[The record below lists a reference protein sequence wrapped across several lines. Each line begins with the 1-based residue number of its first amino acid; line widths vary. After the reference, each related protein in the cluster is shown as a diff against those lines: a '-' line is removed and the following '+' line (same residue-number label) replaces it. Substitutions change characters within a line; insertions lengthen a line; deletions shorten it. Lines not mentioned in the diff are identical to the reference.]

1 MFLKK
6 RFHVYVTLRSGAE
19 LYLGTATD
27 IEYTHDANSIL
38 SIKMD
43 NIKKSNNKK
52 VTLLKSLAL
61 NEVAAISTTS
71 FYSLF

>member
-27 IEYTHDANSIL
+27 ISYKYDANSIL
-38 SIKMD
+38 SINLD
-43 NIKKSNNKK
+43 NIKKPDNKK
-52 VTLLKSLAL
+52 VTMLKSLAL
-61 NEVAAISTTS
+61 NEVVAISTTS